1 MNKKLLKG
9 MAIFLTIIMVGSF
22 VAMIVSYFMSVK

>member
-9 MAIFLTIIMVGSF
+9 MAIFLTLIMVVSAIASIVIYF
-22 VAMIVSYFMSVK
+22 V

>member
-9 MAIFLTIIMVGSF
+9 MAIFLTLIMVASAIASIVIYF
-22 VAMIVSYFMSVK
+22 V

>member
-9 MAIFLTIIMVGSF
+9 MSLFLALIMIASF
-22 VAMIVSYFMSVK
+22 VASIIVLFI

>member
-9 MAIFLTIIMVGSF
+9 MAIFLTLVMLGSF
-22 VAMIVSYFMSVK
+22 VAGIVLYFI

>member
-9 MAIFLTIIMVGSF
+9 MAIFLTLVMIGSF
-22 VAMIVSYFMSVK
+22 VASIIIYFV

>member
-9 MAIFLTIIMVGSF
+9 MAIFFTLIMIASF
-22 VAMIVSYFMSVK
+22 VAGIVVLFI